1 MTVFDTAIDVLFT
14 DPNLSIPVTYT
25 PIAGGPVDVQA
36 IKTSTEDRTG
46 LFDGGHVVRKQK
58 LNIRVSDVATVAAGD
73 SVTIGV
79 DWYTVA
85 NPQIK
90 DDNQLIWSMELIE

>member
-1 MTVFDTAIDVLFT
+1 MTIFDTAIDTLFS
-14 DPNLSIPVTYT
+14 DVNLAVSATYSPAVGAPV
-25 PIAGGPVDVQA
+25 AVQA

-58 LNIRVSDVATVAAGD
+58 LNIRVSEVATVASGD
-73 SVTIGV
+73 QVTIGAV
-79 DWYTVA
+79 TYSIT

-90 DDNQLIWSMELIE
+90 DDNQLIWSMELLE